1 MIVVTPYLGQPVDA
15 NSIKLPTDGFNAP
28 NEAARLFGMQESA
41 NGVAGQPLPSAAQG
55 PVPAAP
61 AISQAQTEAVMP
73 SQPSA
78 KDKKRRKQRT
88 AASDVAAPGFSF

>member
-1 MIVVTPYLGQPVDA
+1 
-15 NSIKLPTDGFNAP
+15 
-28 NEAARLFGMQESA
+28 MQESA
-41 NGVAGQPLPSAAQG
+41 NGVPTQPQPSAAQG
-55 PVPAAP
+55 PVPVGP

-78 KDKKRRKQRT
+78 KDKKRRKQQRT